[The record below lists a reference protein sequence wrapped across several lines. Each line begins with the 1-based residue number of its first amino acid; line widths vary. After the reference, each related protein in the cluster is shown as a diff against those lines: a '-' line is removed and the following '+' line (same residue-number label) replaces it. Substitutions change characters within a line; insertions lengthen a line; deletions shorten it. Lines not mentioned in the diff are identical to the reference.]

1 MSSLS
6 RDLKLVTSP
15 SVANRVYLKWIN
27 SCFPTKDPLTYYTN
41 NSSSVTKELF
51 ALMSATIYF
60 HAQPTLTLTCLT
72 TAYIRYEGT
81 VLSRVVNLPFVCWLM
96 APMMRRGRALNNAHL
111 PSWMSVEIIMNAADR
126 RPNKHPWLG
135 AFPFI
140 HSNAYWQPPS
150 RYVTRGAGVNLSAF
164 TESSAA
170 NAPHPLN
177 DGTTDTQYCR
187 QCTSSSPPS
196 PATFAL
202 VAVGLC
208 SAEQSSQRKE

>member
-1 MSSLS
+1 MNKFLFPNKGPADILYQQQQQ
-6 RDLKLVTSP
+6 RNKR
-15 SVANRVYLKWIN
+15 AFRVNVSHHLF
-27 SCFPTKDPLTYYTN
+27 SCTTHPHPH
-41 NSSSVTKELF
+41 LF
-51 ALMSATIYF
+51 MQT
-60 HAQPTLTLTCLT
+60 
-72 TAYIRYEGT
+72 YIRYEGT

-111 PSWMSVEIIMNAADR
+111 PSWMSVEIIMNAADQ

-187 QCTSSSPPS
+187 QCTSASPPS